1 MRISDWSSDVCSS
14 DLEAAPAGADVEQLQ
29 ARPVEQQLGRQVPLL
44 VRLRLIQALLAAAEV
59 GAGIL
64 AVGVEEEVVELAG
77 KVVVVGD
84 VLLRL
89 ADRIILLQAADVAAQ
104 GEAELP
110 PGRPEHRRGGKTDC
124 MTWR

>member
-84 VLLRL
+84 ALLRL
-89 ADRIILLQAADVAAQ
+89 AVRIILLQAADVAPQ
-104 GEAELP
+104 DEAEI
-110 PGRPEHRRGGKTDC
+110 GRTL
-124 MTWR
+124 

>member
-104 GEAELP
+104 GEAELHQ
-110 PGRPEHRRGGKTDC
+110 GIALEVGVVAGQRGE
-124 MTWR
+124 